1 MLPSVSKVTLWSI
14 HSKSKKICGTAFSV
28 KKIAEKCVNPGVI
41 FRPFGVIFGPFLA
54 IFIFFAGLLES
65 RDSLLECMHPHC
77 SSLLRLSKGRAT
89 GKYAF
94 SKSNVLPNSV
104 VYVGSPKPSMS
115 SKRSTGKNIYIWNP
129 IECKVIVCK
138 VSPWLEWHLV
148 APCQGHD
155 PQNLALLEAR
165 FVNWLIG
172 FSIIATWRDI
182 FTKIMALCFCFCS
195 TIMSGIEV
203 TKITFYTES

>member
-1 MLPSVSKVTLWSI
+1 MG
-14 HSKSKKICGTAFSV
+14 HSRAILGH
-28 KKIAEKCVNPGVI
+28 
-41 FRPFGVIFGPFLA
+41 FGSFLGHLGSYLGHFGPFLGHFVA
-54 IFIFFAGLLES
+54 FLDKFAEISYFFAGLLES

-138 VSPWLEWHLV
+138 VSP
-148 APCQGHD
+148 
-155 PQNLALLEAR
+155 
-165 FVNWLIG
+165 
-172 FSIIATWRDI
+172 
-182 FTKIMALCFCFCS
+182 
-195 TIMSGIEV
+195 
-203 TKITFYTES
+203 